1 MFCLDERIKK
11 QGTAVGLGY
20 FDGIHRGHQAVLNK
34 ALEKAK
40 KENLVPVIML
50 FDIHP
55 RKLISGKVPPMLTS
69 EARKREI
76 LKEMGFNVVDF
87 NFREAMDYS
96 PNEFIEKILVDKLNA
111 KVVTCGYDYHYGK
124 GGKGN
129 AASLHDELKARGI
142 ESFSIDPILL
152 AGEVISSTRIRQLI
166 MNGEI
171 EKANTM
177 LGKDFTYDFIVK
189 KGDGLGHNLGFPTI
203 NQYFPQD
210 FIVPKY
216 GVYLSRTKV
225 GSRYYPSVTNVGI
238 RPTVNKDSMRS
249 ETCILDFSGDLYG
262 QKIEVSLLKYL
273 RGEIKFSGLGQLKNQ
288 IAEDIKHA
296 RCLYN
301 EAVKNN
307 RFI

>member
-1 MFCLDERIKK
+1 MFCLDEKIKK

-69 EARKREI
+69 EERKREI
-76 LKEMGFNVVDF
+76 LKDMGFTVVDF

-96 PNEFIEKILVDKLNA
+96 PNEFIEKILVEKLNA

-129 AASLHDELKARGI
+129 AVSLHEELEKRGI
-142 ESFSIDPILL
+142 EAFSLSPILF
-152 AGEVISSTRIRQLI
+152 GEEVISSTKIRQLI
-166 MNGEI
+166 MQGEI

-177 LGKDFTYDFIVK
+177 LGKYFTYDFVVK
-189 KGDGLGHNLGFPTI
+189 KGDGLGHTLGFPTI
-203 NQYFPQD
+203 NQFFPQD
-210 FIVPKY
+210 FIVPGY
-216 GVYLSRTKV
+216 GVYASRVKV
-225 GSRYYPSVTNVGI
+225 GSRYYPAVTNVGI

-249 ETCILDFSGDLYG
+249 ETCILGFSGDLYG
-262 QKIEVSLLKYL
+262 QNVEVSLVKYI
-273 RGEIKFSGLGQLKNQ
+273 RGEIKFPNLDELKKQ
-288 IAEDIKHA
+288 ITKDIKTA
-296 RCLYN
+296 KRIYN
-301 EAVKNN
+301 NEVMNN
-307 RFI
+307 G

>member
-96 PNEFIEKILVDKLNA
+96 PNEFIERILVDKLNA

-129 AASLHDELKARGI
+129 ATSLHDELEKRGI

-152 AGEVISSTRIRQLI
+152 GGEVISSTRIRQLI

-177 LGKDFTYDFIVK
+177 LGKDFTYDFVVK

-216 GVYLSRTKV
+216 GVYLSRAKV
-225 GSRYYPSVTNVGI
+225 GSRYYTAVTNVGI

-273 RGEIKFSGLGQLKNQ
+273 RGEIKFSGLEELKKQ
-288 IAEDIKHA
+288 ISEDIKHA
-296 RCLYN
+296 RLLYN
-301 EAVKNN
+301 EVIKNG
-307 RFI
+307 